1 LVQLKLRFL
10 NHDDCALSDALA
22 QEERGVW
29 QGGAWQH
36 EWSLGWQ
43 ATVISI
49 SGWPLCPDTPQGRG
63 GGDRGHLGDR
73 HGWQGRQPPWVACLP
88 TGAAV

>member
-1 LVQLKLRFL
+1 MITVVTVYSCVELFFFGIGSGLRVL

-63 GGDRGHLGDR
+63 GEDRGPLGHR
-73 HGWQGRQPPWVACLP
+73 
-88 TGAAV
+88 